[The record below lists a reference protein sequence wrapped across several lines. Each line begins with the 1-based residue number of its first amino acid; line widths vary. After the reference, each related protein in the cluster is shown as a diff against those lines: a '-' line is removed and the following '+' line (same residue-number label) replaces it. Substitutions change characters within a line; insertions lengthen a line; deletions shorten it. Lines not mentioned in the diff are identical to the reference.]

1 MLHASMA
8 LRYAATPCGR
18 PLLDGRSSHIS
29 TRHLSA
35 LQERTARTTA
45 HPLVGEPPRCCS
57 QSCCRGGRRRRL
69 GRPPRT
75 AVRLWL
81 SHAPGQVLRGSQ
93 PLARPPA
100 SSGGHGGRRRRRTR
114 RRRLGRPPRTAVRLW
129 LGHATGQRLAR
140 RGSHS
145 RGGRRRPSRGRIR
158 RPPAAAVRLQLR
170 HPARHM
176 QRVRKH
182 AAARPVRKQLM
193 RVAGL
198 VLMRAA
204 SSRRGRGERDASR
217 RPRKHRGRRRRAGSQ
232 CEGLR
237 PWHAGRVR
245 CQRTGRAS

>member
-1 MLHASMA
+1 VAGAGAASGA
-8 LRYAATPCGR
+8 RPARLCASGSATRPGRCSAAPSHSPARLPEAAAT
-18 PLLDGRSSHIS
+18 
-29 TRHLSA
+29 A
-35 LQERTARTTA
+35 AAAAAARA
-45 HPLVGEPPRCCS
+45 DAASG
-57 QSCCRGGRRRRL
+57 
-69 GRPPRT
+69 
-75 AVRLWL
+75 
-81 SHAPGQVLRGSQ
+81 
-93 PLARPPA
+93 ARPA
-100 SSGGHGGRRRRRTR
+100 
-114 RRRLGRPPRTAVRLW
+114 RLRLW